1 MKEKMEIVSAWIR
14 KAESDLITAQH
25 SLNIRRNT
33 PYDTICFH
41 AQQCAEKYLKAFLT
55 FHEIEFEKI
64 HDLKRLISLASKV
77 DKVFIEVL
85 ELADKLTDYAVDI
98 RYPFVVEEPTRE
110 EAEEAIKTAKEIKK
124 IVLERL
130 PVKKCKK

>member
-41 AQQCAEKYLKAFLT
+41 AQQCAEKYPKAFLT

-64 HDLKRLISLASKV
+64 HDLKKLISLAPKV

-98 RYPFVVEEPTRE
+98 RHPPAGTRPDQSDVVR
-110 EAEEAIKTAKEIKK
+110 
-124 IVLERL
+124 VL
-130 PVKKCKK
+130 

>member
-25 SLNIRRNT
+25 SLKNIRRNT

-64 HDLKRLISLASKV
+64 HDLKKLISLASKV

-85 ELADKLTDYAVDI
+85 ELADKLTDYAVDNRHPPEGI
-98 RYPFVVEEPTRE
+98 RPDRSDVVR
-110 EAEEAIKTAKEIKK
+110 
-124 IVLERL
+124 VL
-130 PVKKCKK
+130 